1 MSDQSHLKDLEKSL
15 KYWLQQRDDLHE
27 KLAKVNEAIRQLE
40 LAQAI
45 LSSHL
50 QKSVLP
56 TSTFTKPTSGPN
68 ATIGD
73 AMEAILI
80 EAKKLLTKDEIL
92 ERLRLKGVGIS
103 LRNPRIVLLTA
114 ILRDKKQR
122 FVNLEDGRVTLKGRK

>member
-73 AMEAILI
+73 AMEAILT